1 MIRYALA
8 CPEAHEFESW
18 FRDSAAFDAQVAGGL
33 VACPF
38 CGSSKVEKQI
48 MAPSVARSDRR
59 PDPARPAAPPAQGE
73 LPARGEPPAP
83 RAPAP
88 TAAEPQPAAAAAQA
102 MALLSER
109 DRELRAMIKA
119 VREHVT
125 RNAEYVGPRFA
136 DEARKM
142 HYGDIE
148 HRSIYGEADAAEARA
163 LVEEGVEV
171 HPLPSAP
178 DDRN

>member
-1 MIRYALA
+1 MIRYALVCA
-8 CPEAHEFESW
+8 ETHEFESW
-18 FRDSAAFDAQVAGGL
+18 FRDSAAFDAQVADGL

-38 CGSSKVEKQI
+38 CGSAKVEKQI
-48 MAPSVARSDRR
+48 MAPSLARSDRAAR
-59 PDPARPAAPPAQGE
+59 TPDAPGPTAPPPGEPGPGAAAPE
-73 LPARGEPPAP
+73 SP
-83 RAPAP
+83 RP
-88 TAAEPQPAAAAAQA
+88 AAAQA

-109 DRELRAMIKA
+109 DRELRAMVKA
-119 VREHVT
+119 LREHVT

-148 HRSIYGEADAAEARA
+148 HRSIYGEADAVEARA

-178 DDRN
+178 DERN